1 MDRMVRRREL
11 PLHWSLNRCIEDE
24 LFVMSG
30 VNVDGKK
37 KVIKKQRRSK
47 NED

>member
-1 MDRMVRRREL
+1 VA
-11 PLHWSLNRCIEDE
+11 
-24 LFVMSG
+24 SG

-47 NED
+47 NEDRRKKCFFVSVSGVSNQVFSL